1 MSYEIEKKS
10 LEAHVE
16 ICAERYKGL
25 SDKLNHV
32 DDTVQQLENKVGKMD
47 ERIDARIDNLEIRMS
62 NMFNDLRAGLFDVIT
77 KRNNQL
83 IGWGVSII
91 GALISAVAALTFL
104 YLGK

>member
-32 DDTVQQLENKVGKMD
+32 DDTIQQLEDKVSSMD
-47 ERIDARIDNLEIRMS
+47 HRIDARIDNMETRMTS
-62 NMFNDLRAGLFDVIT
+62 MFSDLKTGIFEVISQ
-77 KRNNQL
+77 RNNQL
-83 IGWGVSII
+83 IGWGVTII
-91 GALISAVAALTFL
+91 GTLVSAVAALTFL

>member
-1 MSYEIEKKS
+1 MSYDIEKKS

-25 SDKLNHV
+25 TDKLNGV
-32 DDTVQQLENKVGKMD
+32 DNKVQQLEDKVKKMD
-47 ERIDARIDNLEIRMS
+47 ETIDTRIDNLEKHMTS
-62 NMFNDLRAGLFDVIT
+62 MFDELKSGLFKVIT
-77 KRNNQL
+77 FRNNQL

-91 GALISAVAALTFL
+91 SVLVSAVSALLFL

>member
-32 DDTVQQLENKVGKMD
+32 DDTIEQLEKKVGNMD
-47 ERIDARIDNLEIRMS
+47 DRIDARIDNLEQRMT
-62 NMFNDLRAGLFDVIT
+62 NMFDELKTGLFKVIT
-77 KRNNQL
+77 HRNNQL
-83 IGWGVSII
+83 IGWGVGII
-91 GALISAVAALTFL
+91 GTLVSALAALILL

>member
-32 DDTVQQLENKVGKMD
+32 DDNIQQLEDKVGNLD
-47 ERIDARIDNLEIRMS
+47 HRIDARIDNLEVRMTS
-62 NMFNDLRAGLFDVIT
+62 MFGELKTGIFEVIT
-77 KRNNQL
+77 QRNNQL
-83 IGWGVSII
+83 IGWGVTII
-91 GALISAVAALTFL
+91 GTLVSAVAALTFMF
-104 YLGK
+104 LGK